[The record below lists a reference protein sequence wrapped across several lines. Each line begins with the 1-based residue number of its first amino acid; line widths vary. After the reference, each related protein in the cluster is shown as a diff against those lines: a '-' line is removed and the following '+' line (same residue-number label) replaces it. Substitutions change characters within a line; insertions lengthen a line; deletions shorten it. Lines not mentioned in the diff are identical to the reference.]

1 MGGDYAPQSVYQDNI
16 DITLNELDA
25 LFNTN
30 LEANT
35 PLEQT
40 TNSP

>member
-1 MGGDYAPQSVYQDNI
+1 MNLD
-16 DITLNELDA
+16 ELDA

-40 TNSP
+40 TGMVTH